1 MLGPV
6 SVHAAPEEDP
16 FRGRSVRGTPTKLQ
30 GSLGRGGG
38 SRQLL
43 RVRGRL
49 PLAAAPGEGAFCPN
63 CPSQA
68 PGPPLIVNKAPNK
81 TLPKTKSNH
90 VLLLLE
96 TTQGLSTPPR
106 GQDDGPERPR
116 SPAQLAPSDPAPPRL
131 CLQPPAPAV
140 LSAWTAS
147 PNSQAPGPRL
157 LQLRPECRPSV
168 RPSVR
173 GASSDRASPRPAPSR
188 LWVPASR
195 PPRPAK
201 VASDSP
207 VNLSALPSLA
217 LHRGQCPARSRRPTD
232 AALVKKRVA
241 KE

>member
-1 MLGPV
+1 M
-6 SVHAAPEEDP
+6 
-16 FRGRSVRGTPTKLQ
+16 RGTPTKLQ
-30 GSLGRGGG
+30 GSLGCGGG

-43 RVRGRL
+43 RVWGRL

-116 SPAQLAPSDPAPPRL
+116 SPARPAPSDPAPPSPLPSAPRPGRAL
-131 CLQPPAPAV
+131 CLDRLSQQPGSRPSPAPA
-140 LSAWTAS
+140 AA
-147 PNSQAPGPRL
+147 GM
-157 LQLRPECRPSV
+157 PSV

-188 LWVPASR
+188 LRVPASR

>member
-30 GSLGRGGG
+30 GSLGCGGG

-43 RVRGRL
+43 RGRGRL
-49 PLAAAPGEGAFCPN
+49 PLVAAPGEDAFCPN
-63 CPSQA
+63 CPSQS
-68 PGPPLIVNKAPNK
+68 PGPPLIVNEAPNK

-116 SPAQLAPSDPAPPRL
+116 SPARPAPSDPAPPSPLPSAPRPRRAL
-131 CLQPPAPAV
+131 CLDGLSQQPGARPSPAPA
-140 LSAWTAS
+140 AA
-147 PNSQAPGPRL
+147 GM
-157 LQLRPECRPSV
+157 PSV

-188 LWVPASR
+188 LRVPASR

-217 LHRGQCPARSRRPTD
+217 LHRGQRPARSRRPTD
-232 AALVKKRVA
+232 AALVKRRVA